1 MHLELPLEGAEED
14 LNCNYIIYHLSQC
27 TIYTP
32 FVPYLHFLER
42 DTTLIH
48 YTHCN
53 VDVGERALANAF
65 FDVKVGQPVR
75 ACVRGG
81 SGIHYG
87 AAARRRGVV
96 RGEVVEKVT

>member
-14 LNCNYIIYHLSQC
+14 LNCNYIIYHLLY
-27 TIYTP
+27 IYTP

-81 SGIHYG
+81 SGV
-87 AAARRRGVV
+87 RRRG
-96 RGEVVEKVT
+96 GAAW